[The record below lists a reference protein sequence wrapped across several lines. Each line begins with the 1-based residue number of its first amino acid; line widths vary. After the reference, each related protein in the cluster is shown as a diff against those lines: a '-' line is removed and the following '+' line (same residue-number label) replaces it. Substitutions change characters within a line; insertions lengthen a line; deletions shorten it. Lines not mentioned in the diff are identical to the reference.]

1 MHLHYQMTA
10 IYLKHNKMIDE
21 YLPSW
26 NEFTWPLLFFQLKF
40 SLITPANSLS
50 LSCSPFIFS
59 YHLELI
65 KFGIWTAGSRRRIT
79 WKISFPHLNS
89 GVWNENI
96 LLESQA
102 LHRIYKHLITFCLNS
117 AHSNQ
122 NNHIAKNSNYI
133 TPINCKI
140 SLYKISSKI
149 WIIVRLFSYTI
160 KDKKRLRALRKNLNL
175 KFLE

>member
-1 MHLHYQMTA
+1 MEYIIELHVT
-10 IYLKHNKMIDE
+10 
-21 YLPSW
+21 
-26 NEFTWPLLFFQLKF
+26 LFCIFQASCKV
-40 SLITPANSLS
+40 LS
-50 LSCSPFIFS
+50 LSRSRSRSRSPFMFS

-65 KFGIWTAGSRRRIT
+65 KHGIWTAGSRRRTT
-79 WKISFPHLNS
+79 WKMSFPHLNS

-102 LHRIYKHLITFCLNS
+102 LHRMYKHLITFCLNS

-122 NNHIAKNSNYI
+122 NNHIAKNCNYI

-140 SLYKISSKI
+140 ALYKISSKI

-160 KDKKRLRALRKNLNL
+160 KDKKRLRALRKNLNS